1 MFIHV
6 HRCSQCLYFIS
17 LLSTKI
23 KVIKWQYVIQGT
35 GAEVSFD
42 WSNMPW
48 LRMMVEFSYR
58 TRRIMDGIIWD
69 GRQTE
74 ESTLR
79 QVADAMVKTG
89 LRDLGYQHLGFLFF
103 RCFWRDVFEANDLG
117 RRNVE
122 ESECLFLK
130 VHGTSDLNLPWFH
143 APLSRAQAL
152 YIFTKDWHQKSLE
165 RHFQAN
171 LLQTHS
177 SNSLIPSYSH

>member
-1 MFIHV
+1 MFTVPILHQ
-6 HRCSQCLYFIS
+6 SSIYES
-17 LLSTKI
+17 I
-23 KVIKWQYVIQGT
+23 KVAVCNPG
-35 GAEVSFD
+35 D
-42 WSNMPW
+42 WCRGFIFIG
-48 LRMMVEFSYR
+48 LICHDFRMMVEFSYR
-58 TRRIMDGIIWD
+58 TRRIMDGMIWD
-69 GRQTE
+69 GLQTE

-89 LRDLGYQHLGFLFF
+89 LRDLGYQHLVFFF
-103 RCFWRDVFEANDLG
+103 RCFWRDVFETNDLG

-171 LLQTHS
+171 LWQTHS